1 MNLREFLLITDNPLG
16 RNQQLINQ
24 QLSNP
29 TGFRPAS
36 QQQRQRT
43 IHNEA
48 EGKADIRLG
57 GRTSLGVLF
66 GNLIDNVDVPE
77 ELDEF
82 RYSVGTDLGYTFDVA
97 RNSRVFVAYK
107 VAFEAFAPMGQYR
120 WGARIQP
127 SRCMPLALVRGM
139 S

>member
-1 MNLREFLLITDNPLG
+1 M
-16 RNQQLINQ
+16 
-24 QLSNP
+24 SNP

-82 RYSVGTDLGYTFDVA
+82 RYSVGTDLGYAFNVA

-107 VAFEAFAPMGQYR
+107 VTFELSPQWASTVGELGCSLPGACHWR
-120 WGARIQP
+120 WCA
-127 SRCMPLALVRGM
+127 A
-139 S
+139 